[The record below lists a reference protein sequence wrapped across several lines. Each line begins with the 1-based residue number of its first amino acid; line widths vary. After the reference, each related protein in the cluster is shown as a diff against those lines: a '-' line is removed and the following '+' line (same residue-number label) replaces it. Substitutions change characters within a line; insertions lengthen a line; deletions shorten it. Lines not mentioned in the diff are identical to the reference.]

1 MAPAAT
7 PPANP
12 NSDPNAD
19 DTPSDGPV
27 AFGQLM
33 HTALRERTLAAND
46 PQALLASGELLPQAL
61 CQFAVGKLAG
71 YEREEFEGYLSR
83 TPWVQGRVSALVIG
97 SRPNQANPLASRI
110 MSAAESG
117 AVDPY
122 REVAGA
128 LLESIGRIDA
138 LENDL
143 PATGSE
149 PLVRA
154 ACLLSRGDREQAHE
168 AFAGLDSLPSP
179 LAETAKRVADL
190 SEQDEA
196 LLELLQAL

>member
-12 NSDPNAD
+12 NTNPNAD

-33 HTALRERTLAAND
+33 HTALRERTAAAND

-61 CQFAVGKLAG
+61 CRFAAGSLNG
-71 YEREEFEGYLSR
+71 YERDEFEGYLAR

-97 SRPNQANPLASRI
+97 NRPNQANALAGRI
-110 MSAAESG
+110 MSAAVAG

-122 REVAGA
+122 REVAVA
-128 LLESIGRIDA
+128 LLESIGRADA
-138 LENDL
+138 LDNDP
-143 PATGSE
+143 PADSE

-154 ACLLSRGDREQAHE
+154 ACLLGKGNREQAQE
-168 AFAGLDSLPSP
+168 AFGSLESLPSP
-179 LAETAKRVADL
+179 LAEVAKRVAHLGD
-190 SEQDEA
+190 SDEA
-196 LLELLQAL
+196 LVELLQAL